1 MESRRNSQFSLHRT
15 APLPQAR
22 TESKARFSTPRRCV
36 LTAMR
41 LKRLCVFCGSSSG
54 IDPAYV
60 KAARAF
66 GLELARRQLTLVY
79 GGGNIGLMGVVADA
93 VLAGGGKVIGVIP
106 RFLENRE
113 LAHRGVTELR
123 LVDSMHER
131 KALMADLA
139 DGFVALPGG
148 FGTLDELCEILT
160 WAQLHLHTKPC
171 GLLNILGFFAP
182 FLAQIQ
188 QASRAG
194 FIRPEHV
201 DLLFTETDPYRLLD
215 HLDAAAHPDV
225 HGRRGDVR

>member
-1 MESRRNSQFSLHRT
+1 
-15 APLPQAR
+15 
-22 TESKARFSTPRRCV
+22 
-36 LTAMR
+36 MR

-54 IDPAYV
+54 SDPAYAKV
-60 KAARAF
+60 ARAF
-66 GLELARRQLTLVY
+66 GLEMARRQLTLVY

-93 VLAGGGKVIGVIP
+93 VLAAGGNVIGVIP

-171 GLLNILGFFAP
+171 GLLNVLDFFAP

-188 QASRAG
+188 HAARTG
-194 FIRPEHV
+194 FIRHEHL
-201 DLLFTETDPYRLLD
+201 DLLFTDADPYRLLD
-215 HLDAAAHPDV
+215 HLDATAHPDV
-225 HGRRGDVR
+225 PARRRDVR